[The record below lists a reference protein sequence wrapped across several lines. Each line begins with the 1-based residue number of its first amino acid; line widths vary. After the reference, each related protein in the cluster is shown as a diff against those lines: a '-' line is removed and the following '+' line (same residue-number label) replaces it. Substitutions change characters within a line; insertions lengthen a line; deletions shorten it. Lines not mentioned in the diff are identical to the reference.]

1 MTSSNKSE
9 GHRKRLREK
18 FLKSGLKGFHDYET
32 IELLLSLGTPRR
44 DCKQA
49 AKKALEKFKTLR
61 QVLEASP
68 EELIKIND
76 IGPHNFFGI
85 KLVQE
90 VARRFLK
97 EKILNKPICK
107 SSQSAFDYLYHS
119 LRGLK
124 NEVFKMVFL
133 DAQNKVIE
141 TEDLFSG
148 SLSSSFVYFR
158 EIIKSALQHNA
169 AGLIFVHNH
178 PSGNPQPSVSD
189 KEITKNLMLIGKI
202 MEIKIL
208 DHIIIGDNQYFS
220 FADHGLIRGYNEDW
234 DRKLDQHC

>member
-1 MTSSNKSE
+1 MISKPD

-18 FLKSGLKGFHDYET
+18 FLKSGIDGFHDYEI
-32 IELLLSLGTPRR
+32 IELLLTLGTPRR
-44 DCKQA
+44 DCKPA
-49 AKKALEKFKTLR
+49 AKKALEKFNTLR
-61 QVLEASP
+61 EVLEASP
-68 EELIKIND
+68 EELIKIDD
-76 IGPHNFFGI
+76 IGPHNLFGL

-90 VARRFLK
+90 VARKFLK

-107 SSQSAFDYLYHS
+107 SSQSVFDYLYHS

-124 NEVFKMVFL
+124 NEIFKIIFL

-141 TEDLFSG
+141 TEDLFRG

-158 EIIKSALQHNA
+158 EIIKSALRHNA

-178 PSGNPQPSVSD
+178 PSGNSQPSASD
-189 KEITKNLMLIGKI
+189 KEITRNLLLIGRI

-208 DHIIIGDNQYFS
+208 DHLIIGDNQYFS
-220 FADHGLIRGYNEDW
+220 FADEGLIRGYNEDW
-234 DRKLDQHC
+234 DRKLDQH